1 MQTLAARCA
10 TYKFPDDVNL
20 DDNTQPKPSQAEI
33 QMRQYFRIN
42 ESVKH
47 FIKDMLALKPED
59 RPDSKEVVR
68 RTLDQLN
75 ALDNPM
81 HAANNKDTSN
91 STETTL
97 TANAAEA
104 TTFFDTEFTD
114 AFPSDQ

>member
-1 MQTLAARCA
+1 M
-10 TYKFPDDVNL
+10 NL

-33 QMRQYFRIN
+33 QMRQYFRTN

-47 FIKDMLALKPED
+47 FIKDMLSLKPED

-68 RTLDQLN
+68 RTLDLLN

-81 HAANNKDTSN
+81 LTVNNKNVSGSSA
-91 STETTL
+91 ST
-97 TANAAEA
+97 TANTAEA

-114 AFPSDQ
+114 AFPSGQ